1 MAKRKAKA
9 TKKKSGP
16 KIKVA
21 KRRRGKPVP
30 KPSLSKLKEKAKP
43 ATKAE
48 VVKKINKAADHM
60 VKEIKRG
67 TRPSFKFPIR
77 SLSNVSYDPKV
88 GHFEL
93 LGKKSERTLA
103 YATVKTFA
111 QSIRM
116 MSSAKTNIETDEICS
131 KREMYYNSKG
141 WKECRFNE
149 QPESDAVMDDV
160 EAFYGVNREQMGFVP
175 DERGGDVAGELVVID
190 KDWRTNKTVRI
201 DCTKQGSGAWSI
213 PSKVEHLGFK
223 TGAKFILVV
232 ETSALFQRLVYHG
245 YWQKAKCIVVA
256 MSGVPTRACRRFIR
270 RLADEKRLPVYVFTD
285 GDPYGYSNIYRTLK
299 VGSGNAAHI
308 NKFFCVP
315 QARFI
320 GVTPQDIID
329 FDLHDATHPLAE
341 VDIKRAKDA
350 LKNDPFIK
358 TYKEWQDAL
367 NQMID
372 MGVRVEQQAFAKHGL
387 NYVIQKYLPK
397 KLAHPEKFL
406 P

>member
-1 MAKRKAKA
+1 MAKRKTRSKAKSA
-9 TKKKSGP
+9 
-16 KIKVA
+16 
-21 KRRRGKPVP
+21 P
-30 KPSLSKLKEKAKP
+30 KPSLAKLKAKAKP
-43 ATKAE
+43 ADKQE
-48 VVKKINKAADHM
+48 VIKRIVDAAGKMLGDIN
-60 VKEIKRG
+60 RG
-67 TRPSFKFPIR
+67 TRPVLRFPIR
-77 SLSNVSYDPKV
+77 SLSNVSFDPKV

-103 YATVKTFA
+103 YSTVKTFA

-116 MSSAKTNIETDEICS
+116 MSSARQNILDNEICS

-141 WKECRFNE
+141 WAECRFNE
-149 QPESDAVMDDV
+149 QPESDTVMDDI
-160 EAFYGVNREQMGFVP
+160 EAFFGVNREQLGFIP
-175 DERGGDVAGELVVID
+175 DERGGDVAGDLVIID
-190 KDWRTNKTVRI
+190 KDWRTGKNVRI

-213 PSKVEHLGFK
+213 PSKVEHLAFETK
-223 TGAKFILVV
+223 AKFVLVV

-245 YWQKAKCIVVA
+245 YWSKQQCIIVA

-285 GDPYGYSNIYRTLK
+285 GDPYGYGNIYRTLK

-315 QARFI
+315 QAHFL

-358 TYKEWQDAL
+358 TFKQWQDAL
-367 NQMID
+367 NQMIK

-387 NYVIQKYLPK
+387 NFVIENYLPA
-397 KLAHPEKFL
+397 KLKNVDKFL

>member
-1 MAKRKAKA
+1 MAKRA
-9 TKKKSGP
+9 KKKAGP

-21 KRRRGKPVP
+21 RRRRGKPVP
-30 KPSLSKLKEKAKP
+30 TPSLSKLKEKGRP

-48 VVKKINKAADHM
+48 VVKKINRAADRI
-60 VKEIKRG
+60 VGDVKRG
-67 TRPSFKFPIR
+67 TRPTLKFPIR

-93 LGKKSERTLA
+93 MGKKIERTLA

-111 QSIRM
+111 QSVRM
-116 MSSAKTNIETDEICS
+116 MASAKQNIGDDEICS
-131 KREMYYNSKG
+131 KREMYYNAKA

-149 QPESDAVMDDV
+149 QPESDAVMDDI
-160 EAFYGVNREQMGFVP
+160 EAFYGVNREQFGFVP
-175 DERGGDVAGELVVID
+175 DERGGDVAGDLVVMD
-190 KDWRTNKTVRI
+190 KDRQTGKTVKI

-223 TGAKFILVV
+223 TSAKFILVV

-245 YWQKAKCIVVA
+245 YWQKAKCIIVA

-315 QARFI
+315 QARFM

-329 FDLHDATHPLAE
+329 FDLKDATHPLTDA
-341 VDIKRAKDA
+341 DIKRAKDA

-358 TYKEWQDAL
+358 TYKEWQDVL
-367 NQMID
+367 NQMIE